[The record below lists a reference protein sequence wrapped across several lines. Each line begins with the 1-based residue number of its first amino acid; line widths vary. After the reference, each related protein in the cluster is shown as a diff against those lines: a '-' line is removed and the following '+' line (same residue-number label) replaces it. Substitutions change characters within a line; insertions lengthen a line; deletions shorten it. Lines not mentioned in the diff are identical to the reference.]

1 MLRDFQ
7 EASSAEI
14 HNMNRRYF
22 TQQMGIG
29 LSGAFLGVPGLF
41 TDASSLSMKSIKA
54 KKLKPGAT
62 IGLVS
67 PASSISDQKI
77 QTAVT
82 NLEGLGFRLV
92 FGKNAKAQKGYLAG
106 EDQGRIDDLHQ
117 FFQDDKI
124 DGIWCLRGGYGSAR
138 LLPDL
143 DYKLIRKNP
152 KVLIGYSDITALLN
166 SIYKKCGLL
175 GFHGP
180 VASSTFTDFTVQS
193 LQSMLLET
201 TIPPPIQLSEDKAYT
216 IRSGQAEG
224 KLVGGNLSLI
234 SALSGSPYLPKFKN
248 KIVFLE
254 DVGEKPY
261 RIDRMLTHLLYST
274 DLHKA
279 AAIVLGVFAGCEA
292 DPDDKSLSLKETLQD
307 RLGQISIPVV
317 YGFPFGHVADNAT
330 LAIGMRTSLDT
341 ATGKLSFLESP
352 IEE

>member
-1 MLRDFQ
+1 MLQDSQ
-7 EASSAEI
+7 ESGSSETQ
-14 HNMNRRYF
+14 HMNRRYF
-22 TQQMGIG
+22 TKQMSIG

-41 TDASSLSMKSIKA
+41 SAASSLSMKSIKA
-54 KKLKPGAT
+54 KKLKPGAS

-92 FGKNAKAQKGYLAG
+92 FGENAKAQKGYLAG
-106 EDQGRIDDLHQ
+106 EDQARINDLHR
-117 FFQDDKI
+117 FFKEDKI
-124 DGIWCLRGGYGSAR
+124 DAIWCLRGGYGSAR

-166 SIYKKCGLL
+166 SIYNKCGLL
-175 GFHGP
+175 AFHGP
-180 VASSTFTDFTVQS
+180 VGSSTFTDFTIQS
-193 LQSMLLET
+193 LQSMLLQT
-201 TIPPPIQLSEDKAYT
+201 SIPPPIQVLEDKAFT

-234 SALSGSPYLPKFKN
+234 SALAGSSYLPKFKN

-279 AAIVLGVFAGCEA
+279 AAIVLGVFADCEA

-307 RLGQISIPVV
+307 RLGQVSIPVI

-330 LAIGMRTSLDT
+330 LAIGLRASLDT
-341 ATGKLSFLESP
+341 ATGKLRFLESP
-352 IEE
+352 VEE